1 MTPRSSASNIPSPS
15 VGQPTPPALPST
27 TSGTAT
33 VATNDSDSDNQPEER
48 PTHTSEIGTLKK
60 LPNHGT
66 AWLGSSSGV
75 YFVNTVRRAF
85 SAAFAS
91 SNLGGPNAVPA
102 SEDILTGEDA
112 DGRSYNGPLHDGP
125 STTDLFPQNL
135 AAALGKPPDRK
146 IAFELVTSFFS
157 TWHPL
162 FPFLHGP
169 SFIRDMESI
178 YSLQRQRRPSKPTK
192 DAPAPID
199 VRKLVTFQLIINIA
213 SLDRSDIPLP
223 VESRIKSTADVSR
236 VAGCLALNHDLS
248 TIQSLLAAELYL
260 TATLAIR
267 QASTVAGIIIKL
279 IYHAGLHRC
288 PLRYAQLS
296 LEDCEIRKRIFWSAY
311 ALDRHCNLSLGDPN
325 VIQDDDIDVCLSGP
339 ELHKG
344 GVHIAP
350 PSADVDMGM
359 HMPPPRNLNED
370 PRVAQTNND
379 GPEAREKRLREA
391 ALTAYVQWG
400 KLTGQIIEVFHK
412 SINHRFPKHEQIL
425 RLTSDIE
432 TWWNDLPGNLSGEYD
447 TGPPSHSDG
456 HTEAKVPST
465 ANGRGSSAAARAS
478 QEAPVAP
485 VSQQHLASFFKILY
499 HRLLLLVNRPRLSLD
514 QSTPEFQHGLQ
525 VCIRASRGIISGLKA
540 HKKHGQSM
548 FLPGLLSAA
557 WMSGLIIA
565 FACQLGKYA
574 KDRALSDMQTCLA
587 LLESMNTRWY
597 TVQNCHKVLS
607 LLLASI
613 NSRKTSING
622 FLTMPKP
629 ETVPSPQSMQNEV
642 EQPSRKRQRTGT
654 NDDGH
659 VANSPRKASIAD
671 SNSSSPVQG
680 HNSTTNPS
688 NHPRAVKHQS
698 STPNSNNTWTPQ
710 TTNFDPSHPSALS
723 NPNAGLGAFDFSHW
737 DRGQPTTQSQF
748 NPGVGSAVYATPQ
761 DLAFAQSTMNMNLPG
776 MTHTGGNN
784 MQSGDGSD
792 GGAGAATMSEYSDPM
807 FWGNMDY
814 NVADIFGSA
823 TWENMTGP
831 FAPGGGVGGWEM

>member
-15 VGQPTPPALPST
+15 VGQPTPPAIPSN
-27 TSGTAT
+27 TSASVT

-60 LPNHGT
+60 LPNQGT

-85 SAAFAS
+85 SAAFAA
-91 SNLGGPNAVPA
+91 SNLAGPNAVPA

-135 AAALGKPPDRK
+135 ASALGKPPDRK
-146 IAFELVTSFFS
+146 IAIDLVTSFFA

-169 SFIRDMESI
+169 SFIKDMELI

-192 DAPAPID
+192 DPSPID

-213 SLDRSDIPLP
+213 SLDRNDLVLP
-223 VESRIKSTADVSR
+223 VESRIKSIADVCR

-248 TIQSLLAAELYL
+248 TIQAILAAELYL

-296 LEDCEIRKRIFWSAY
+296 LEECEIRKRIFWSAY

-350 PSADVDMGM
+350 PGTDTTMGM
-359 HMPPPRNLNED
+359 HMPPPRTMTED
-370 PRVAQTNND
+370 PRVVQSNNE

-432 TWWNDLPGNLSGEYD
+432 TWWNDLPANLSGEYE
-447 TGPPSHSDG
+447 TGPPIQTHDEHENNASGSNG
-456 HTEAKVPST
+456 HKSTNTGPS
-465 ANGRGSSAAARAS
+465 S
-478 QEAPVAP
+478 AP

-574 KDRALSDMQTCLA
+574 KARALGDMQTCLS
-587 LLESMNTRWY
+587 LLESMNIRWY

-613 NSRKTSING
+613 QSRKASING

-629 ETVPSPQSMQNEV
+629 DPVQSPQSMPNDID
-642 EQPSRKRQRTGT
+642 QPSRKRQRLGT
-654 NDDGH
+654 NEDIVIG
-659 VANSPRKASIAD
+659 NSPRKSSMVD
-671 SNSSSPVQG
+671 SNASSPVQG
-680 HNSTTNPS
+680 HTTTNP
-688 NHPRAVKHQS
+688 NAPPRGTKHQS
-698 STPNSNNTWTPQ
+698 STPTSTNTWTPQ
-710 TTNFDPSHPSALS
+710 TTAFDPSHPSALT
-723 NPNAGLGAFDFSHW
+723 NPNGTLGAFDFTNW
-737 DRGQPTTQSQF
+737 DRGQPTTQPQF
-748 NPGVGSAVYATPQ
+748 NPGIGSAVYATPQ

-776 MTHTGGNN
+776 LSHAGSGAMNSGG
-784 MQSGDGSD
+784 GSD
-792 GGAGAATMSEYSDPM
+792 GGGGGMSEYSDPM

-831 FAPGGGVGGWEM
+831 FAPGGGVNSAGWEM

>member
-15 VGQPTPPALPST
+15 VGQPTPPAVPST

-85 SAAFAS
+85 SAAFAT
-91 SNLGGPNAVPA
+91 SNLSGPNAVPA

-112 DGRSYNGPLHDGP
+112 DGRSFNGPLHDGP
-125 STTDLFPQNL
+125 STTDQFSQNL
-135 AAALGKPPDRK
+135 ASALGKPPDRK
-146 IAFELVTSFFS
+146 IAIELVTSFFT

-169 SFIRDMESI
+169 SFIKDMELI
-178 YSLQRQRRPSKPTK
+178 YSTQRQRRPSKPAK
-192 DAPAPID
+192 DNSVPID

-213 SLDRSDIPLP
+213 SLDRSDITLP
-223 VESRIKSTADVSR
+223 VESRVKSTADVCR

-248 TIQSLLAAELYL
+248 TIQSILAAELYL

-267 QASTVAGIIIKL
+267 QASTIAGILIKL

-339 ELHKG
+339 ELHKAG
-344 GVHIAP
+344 THIAP
-350 PSADVDMGM
+350 PGADAEIIM
-359 HMPPPRNLNED
+359 HMPPPRTLNDD
-370 PRVAQTNND
+370 PRVVQSDND

-432 TWWNDLPGNLSGEYD
+432 TWWNDLPGNLSGDYD
-447 TGPPSHSDG
+447 AIPHHVPSQNEGGASSTTNGRNSKKTTDAAPSGPP
-456 HTEAKVPST
+456 
-465 ANGRGSSAAARAS
+465 
-478 QEAPVAP
+478 
-485 VSQQHLASFFKILY
+485 SQQHLASFFKILY

-525 VCIRASRGIISGLKA
+525 VCIRASRGIISGLKS
-540 HKKHGQSM
+540 HKRHGQSM
-548 FLPGLLSAA
+548 LLPGLLSAA

-574 KDRALSDMQTCLA
+574 KGRALGDMQTCLS
-587 LLESMNTRWY
+587 LLESMNIRWY

-607 LLLASI
+607 LLLVSI
-613 NSRKTSING
+613 QSRRASING
-622 FLTMPKP
+622 FLTLPKP
-629 ETVPSPQSMQNEV
+629 ETIPSPLSMPNDTD
-642 EQPSRKRQRTGT
+642 QPARKRQRTASGVE
-654 NDDGH
+654 D
-659 VANSPRKASIAD
+659 VPSPRKSSLID
-671 SNSSSPVQG
+671 SNASSPIQG
-680 HNSTTNPS
+680 HNNTNP
-688 NHPRAVKHQS
+688 NAQPRGLKHQS
-698 STPNSNNTWTPQ
+698 STPNSANTWTPQ
-710 TTNFDPSHPSALS
+710 TTNFDPSHPSALT
-723 NPNAGLGAFDFSHW
+723 NPSGAHGAFDFSNW
-737 DRGQPTTQSQF
+737 DRGQPTTQPQF
-748 NPGVGSAVYATPQ
+748 NPSIGSAVYATPQ

-776 MTHTGGNN
+776 LP
-784 MQSGDGSD
+784 SPS
-792 GGAGAATMSEYSDPM
+792 GAAGLGSGANPGGMSEYSDPM

-831 FAPGGGVGGWEM
+831 FAPGGGINGGWEM

>member
-1 MTPRSSASNIPSPS
+1 MTPRSTASNIPSPS
-15 VGQPTPPALPST
+15 VGQPTPPAAPST
-27 TSGTAT
+27 ISATAT
-33 VATNDSDSDNQPEER
+33 AATNDSDTDTHPEER

-60 LPNHGT
+60 LPNQGT

-85 SAAFAS
+85 SAAFA

-146 IAFELVTSFFS
+146 IAIELVTSFFT

-169 SFIRDMESI
+169 SFIKDMESI
-178 YSLQRQRRPSKPTK
+178 YSVQRQRRPSKTTK
-192 DAPAPID
+192 DNPAPVD

-213 SLDRSDIPLP
+213 ALDRSDLSLP
-223 VESRIKSTADVSR
+223 VESRIKSAADVCR

-248 TIQSLLAAELYL
+248 TIQAILAAELYL

-267 QASTVAGIIIKL
+267 QASTLAGIIIKL

-339 ELHKG
+339 ELHKA

-350 PSADVDMGM
+350 PGADTDVGM
-359 HMPPPRNLNED
+359 HMPPPRSLNDD
-370 PRVAQTNND
+370 PRVAQSNND

-432 TWWNDLPGNLSGEYD
+432 TWWNDLPGNLSGEYEAGPQSD
-447 TGPPSHSDG
+447 THENSENNAPSSTNGHNSRPSVDHPSPGPL
-456 HTEAKVPST
+456 
-465 ANGRGSSAAARAS
+465 
-478 QEAPVAP
+478 
-485 VSQQHLASFFKILY
+485 QQHLASFFKILY

-525 VCIRASRGIISGLKA
+525 VCIRASRGIIAGLKA
-540 HKKHGQSM
+540 HRKHGQSM

-574 KDRALSDMQTCLA
+574 KARALSDMQACLT
-587 LLESMNTRWY
+587 LLESMNIRWY
-597 TVQNCHKVLS
+597 TVQNCHKVLG
-607 LLLASI
+607 LLISSVQ
-613 NSRKTSING
+613 SRKASING

-629 ETVPSPQSMQNEV
+629 ENMQSPQGLPSDLD
-642 EQPSRKRQRTGT
+642 QPSRKRQRTASNNEEGAL
-654 NDDGH
+654 G
-659 VANSPRKASIAD
+659 NSPRKSSIAD
-671 SNSSSPVQG
+671 STASSPIQG
-680 HNSTTNPS
+680 HNSVAGNPNS
-688 NHPRAVKHQS
+688 HARGPKHKS
-698 STPNSNNTWTPQ
+698 STPTSTNTWTPQ
-710 TTNFDPSHPSALS
+710 TTNFDPSNPSALT
-723 NPNAGLGAFDFSHW
+723 NPHGTLGAFDFSNW
-737 DRGQPTTQSQF
+737 DRGQPTTQPPF
-748 NPGVGSAVYATPQ
+748 HPGIGSAVYATPQ
-761 DLAFAQSTMNMNLPG
+761 DLAFAQSTMNVNLPG
-776 MTHTGGNN
+776 MPSPSGPPGLGNGG
-784 MQSGDGSD
+784 GT
-792 GGAGAATMSEYSDPM
+792 GGAGGMNEYSDPM

-831 FAPGGGVGGWEM
+831 FAPGGGVNGGWEM

>member
-1 MTPRSSASNIPSPS
+1 MTPRSNNPSPS
-15 VGQPTPPALPST
+15 VGQPTPPGVPST
-27 TSGTAT
+27 TTAT
-33 VATNDSDSDNQPEER
+33 TAPTNDSDSDNHPEER

-60 LPNHGT
+60 LPNQGT

-91 SNLGGPNAVPA
+91 SHLAGPNAVPA

-112 DGRSYNGPLHDGP
+112 EGHSYNGPFHDGP
-125 STTDLFPQNL
+125 STTDQFPQLL
-135 AAALGKPPDRK
+135 ASALGKPPDRK
-146 IAFELVTSFFS
+146 IAMELVMSFF
-157 TWHPL
+157 TAWHPL

-169 SFIRDMESI
+169 TFLRDMESI
-178 YSLQRQRRPSKPTK
+178 YLHQRQPSKASK
-192 DAPAPID
+192 DGSAS
-199 VRKLVTFQLIINIA
+199 VELRKLITFQLIINIA
-213 SLDRSDIPLP
+213 SLDRSDIHLP
-223 VESRIKSTADVSR
+223 MESRIKSTADVSR

-248 TIQSLLAAELYL
+248 TIQAILAAELYL

-267 QASTVAGIIIKL
+267 QASSVAGIIVKL

-339 ELHKG
+339 ELHKA
-344 GVHIAP
+344 VARELIP
-350 PSADVDMGM
+350 NPSGDMAM
-359 HMPPPRNLNED
+359 HMPPPRMVSDD
-370 PRVAQTNND
+370 PRLAQSNAD

-391 ALTAYVQWG
+391 ALTAYVQWA

-412 SINHRFPKHEQIL
+412 SVNHRFPKHEQIL

-432 TWWNDLPGNLSGEYD
+432 TWWNDLPGFLTGEFDQPGLPNHNESAEHHGQTSSSTNGSGSAALSNTGD
-447 TGPPSHSDG
+447 ASSMGPP
-456 HTEAKVPST
+456 
-465 ANGRGSSAAARAS
+465 
-478 QEAPVAP
+478 
-485 VSQQHLASFFKILY
+485 QQHLASFFKILY

-525 VCIRASRGIISGLKA
+525 VCIRASRGIVAGLKS
-540 HKKHGQSM
+540 HKRHAQSM
-548 FLPGLLSAA
+548 FLPGLLSAV

-574 KDRALSDMQTCLA
+574 KARALSDMQTCLT
-587 LLESMNTRWY
+587 LLESMNIRWY

-607 LLLASI
+607 LLLVNI
-613 NSRKTSING
+613 QSRKASING
-622 FLTMPKP
+622 FLTVPKP
-629 ETVPSPQSMQNEV
+629 DQSPQSMPNDI

-654 NDDGH
+654 NED
-659 VANSPRKASIAD
+659 ASPRKSSVTD
-671 SNSSSPVQG
+671 SATSSPIQAHPPATSSGNSS
-680 HNSTTNPS
+680 
-688 NHPRAVKHQS
+688 HPRLKQQS
-698 STPNSNNTWTPQ
+698 STPNSTQTWSSSTK
-710 TTNFDPSHPSALS
+710 FDPANPSVLT
-723 NPNAGLGAFDFSHW
+723 NPNGAPSAFDFSNW
-737 DRGQPTTQSQF
+737 DHGQPTTQPQF
-748 NPGVGSAVYATPQ
+748 NPGMGSAVYATPQ

-776 MTHTGGNN
+776 QHAAAGISGDLSTSNNN
-784 MQSGDGSD
+784 MQ
-792 GGAGAATMSEYSDPM
+792 EYSDPM

-831 FAPGGGVGGWEM
+831 FAPGGGGGGVGGGWEM

>member
-15 VGQPTPPALPST
+15 VGQPTPPAVTST

-33 VATNDSDSDNQPEER
+33 IATNDSDSENPPEER

-60 LPNHGT
+60 LPNQGT

-125 STTDLFPQNL
+125 STTDQFSQNL
-135 AAALGKPPDRK
+135 ASALGKPPDRK
-146 IAFELVTSFFS
+146 IAIELVTSFFT

-169 SFIRDMESI
+169 SFIKDMELI
-178 YSLQRQRRPSKPTK
+178 YSSQRQRRPSKPTK
-192 DAPAPID
+192 EASVPLD

-213 SLDRSDIPLP
+213 SLDRSDVMLP
-223 VESRIKSTADVSR
+223 VESRVKSTADVSR

-248 TIQSLLAAELYL
+248 TIQAILAAELYL

-267 QASTVAGIIIKL
+267 QASTVAGILIKL

-296 LEDCEIRKRIFWSAY
+296 LEECEIRKRIFWSAY

-339 ELHKG
+339 ELHKAG
-344 GVHIAP
+344 AHLP
-350 PSADVDMGM
+350 PAGADADLGM
-359 HMPPPRNLNED
+359 HMPPPRTLTDD
-370 PRVAQTNND
+370 PRVAQSNND
-379 GPEAREKRLREA
+379 GPEAREKRHREA

-432 TWWNDLPGNLSGEYD
+432 TWWNDLPGNLSGEYESGPQANPEQAD
-447 TGPPSHSDG
+447 NNTTSTSNGHNSKSTTDSGPP
-456 HTEAKVPST
+456 
-465 ANGRGSSAAARAS
+465 
-478 QEAPVAP
+478 
-485 VSQQHLASFFKILY
+485 SQQHLASFFKILY

-525 VCIRASRGIISGLKA
+525 VCIRASRGIISGLKS
-540 HKKHGQSM
+540 HKKNGQSM
-548 FLPGLLSAA
+548 LLPGLLSAA

-574 KDRALSDMQTCLA
+574 KARAIGDMQLCLS
-587 LLESMNTRWY
+587 LLESMNIRWY

-607 LLLASI
+607 LLLVSI
-613 NSRKTSING
+613 QSRKASING

-629 ETVPSPQSMQNEV
+629 EAVQSPQSLPTELD
-642 EQPSRKRQRTGT
+642 QPSRKRQRTAGGVE
-654 NDDGH
+654 DGP
-659 VANSPRKASIAD
+659 SPRKSSLVD
-671 SNSSSPVQG
+671 SNASSPVQG
-680 HNSTTNPS
+680 HPGTNTNAP
-688 NHPRAVKHQS
+688 PRSLKHQS
-698 STPNSNNTWTPQ
+698 STPNSTNTWTPQ
-710 TTNFDPSHPSALS
+710 TINFDPSHPSALT
-723 NPNAGLGAFDFSHW
+723 NPTGTLGAFDFSNW
-737 DRGQPTTQSQF
+737 DRGQPTTQPQF
-748 NPGVGSAVYATPQ
+748 HPGVGSAVYATPQ

-776 MTHTGGNN
+776 LPSPSTAAAMGNSGGN
-784 MQSGDGSD
+784 GDQ
-792 GGAGAATMSEYSDPM
+792 GGMSEYSDPM

-831 FAPGGGVGGWEM
+831 FAPGGGVHGSWEM

>member
-1 MTPRSSASNIPSPS
+1 MTPRSNNPSPS
-15 VGQPTPPALPST
+15 VGQPTPPAIPST
-27 TSGTAT
+27 TSATTAN
-33 VATNDSDSDNQPEER
+33 TNDSDSDNHPEER

-85 SAAFAS
+85 SAAFAA

-112 DGRSYNGPLHDGP
+112 EGRSYNGPLHDGP
-125 STTDLFPQNL
+125 STTDQFPQTL
-135 AAALGKPPDRK
+135 ASALGKPPDRK
-146 IAFELVTSFFS
+146 IAIELVTSFF
-157 TWHPL
+157 TVWHPL

-169 SFIRDMESI
+169 TFLRDMESI
-178 YSLQRQRRPSKPTK
+178 YQSQRRPSKTNKDSPGPT
-192 DAPAPID
+192 DL
-199 VRKLVTFQLIINIA
+199 RKVMTFQLIINIA
-213 SLDRSDIPLP
+213 SLDRNDIHLP
-223 VESRIKSTADVSR
+223 MESRIKSTADVSR
-236 VAGCLALNHDLS
+236 VAGVLALNHDLA
-248 TIQSLLAAELYL
+248 TIQAILAAELYL

-296 LEDCEIRKRIFWSAY
+296 LEECEIRKRIFWSAY

-339 ELHKG
+339 ELHKAG
-344 GVHIAP
+344 AREMIPNPDSDIA
-350 PSADVDMGM
+350 MQ
-359 HMPPPRNLNED
+359 MPPPRDD
-370 PRVAQTNND
+370 PRVAQSNND

-400 KLTGQIIEVFHK
+400 RLTGQIIEVFHK

-432 TWWNDLPGNLSGEYD
+432 TWWNDLPGFLSGEND
-447 TGPPSHSDG
+447 QSGMHNTAHGSSENNSGNRIHTSSTNGPTSASTGADSSSLGPP
-456 HTEAKVPST
+456 
-465 ANGRGSSAAARAS
+465 
-478 QEAPVAP
+478 
-485 VSQQHLASFFKILY
+485 QQHLASFFKILY

-525 VCIRASRGIISGLKA
+525 VCIRASRGIVAGLKA
-540 HKKHGQSM
+540 HKRHGQSM

-574 KDRALSDMQTCLA
+574 KARALSDMQVCLT
-587 LLESMNTRWY
+587 LLESMNIRWY

-607 LLLASI
+607 LLLV
-613 NSRKTSING
+613 NVQSRKASVNG
-622 FLTMPKP
+622 FLTVLPKP
-629 ETVPSPQSMQNEV
+629 DQSPQSMPNELD
-642 EQPSRKRQRTGT
+642 QPSRKRQRTGG
-654 NDDGH
+654 NEE
-659 VANSPRKASIAD
+659 ASPRKSSITD
-671 SNSSSPVQG
+671 SATSSPIQAQ
-680 HNSTTNPS
+680 S
-688 NHPRAVKHQS
+688 NTAGNGTLPRLNHQS
-698 STPNSNNTWTPQ
+698 STPNSAQTWTPS
-710 TTNFDPSHPSALS
+710 TTFDPSNPSALT
-723 NPNAGLGAFDFSHW
+723 NPNGTLSSFDFSNW
-737 DRGQPTTQSQF
+737 DRGQPTTQPQF
-748 NPGVGSAVYATPQ
+748 NPGIGSAVYATPQ

-776 MTHTGGNN
+776 HSANSGMSGDGNTSNNNN
-784 MQSGDGSD
+784 MQ
-792 GGAGAATMSEYSDPM
+792 EYSDPM

-831 FAPGGGVGGWEM
+831 FAPGGGMSGSWEM

>member
-1 MTPRSSASNIPSPS
+1 MTPRSTVSNNPSPS
-15 VGQPTPPALPST
+15 VGQPTPPAVPSS
-27 TSGTAT
+27 TSGTA
-33 VATNDSDSDNQPEER
+33 VTNESDSDAHPEER

-60 LPNHGT
+60 LGNHGT

-91 SNLGGPNAVPA
+91 SNLGGANPVPA

-112 DGRSYNGPLHDGP
+112 EGRSYNGPLYEGP
-125 STTDLFPQNL
+125 SSSDQFFQTL
-135 AAALGKPPDRK
+135 ASALGKPPAKK
-146 IAFELVTSFFS
+146 IAIELVTSFF
-157 TWHPL
+157 TVWHPL

-169 SFIRDMESI
+169 SFIKDMETI
-178 YSLQRQRRPSKPTK
+178 YASQRRPSKPTK
-192 DAPAPID
+192 DSPAHTD
-199 VRKLVTFQLIINIA
+199 LRKLLTFQLIINIA
-213 SLDRSDIPLP
+213 SLDRSDIHLP
-223 VESRIKSTADVSR
+223 MESRVKSTADVCR
-236 VAGCLALNHDLS
+236 VAGCLAMDHDLA
-248 TIQSLLAAELYL
+248 TIQAILAAELYL

-296 LEDCEIRKRIFWSAY
+296 LEECEIRKRIFWSAY

-339 ELHKG
+339 ELHKAHARDLMPNPEG
-344 GVHIAP
+344 
-350 PSADVDMGM
+350 DMSM
-359 HMPPPRNLNED
+359 HMPPPRAVQDD
-370 PRVAQTNND
+370 PRVAQADND
-379 GPEAREKRLREA
+379 GPEAQEKRLREA

-432 TWWNDLPGNLSGEYD
+432 TWWNDLPGFLSGEVEAGHER
-447 TGPPSHSDG
+447 TNHESSDANT
-456 HTEAKVPST
+456 HPTASA
-465 ANGRGSSAAARAS
+465 ANGNNGATGNGSDSS
-478 QEAPVAP
+478 PLP
-485 VSQQHLASFFKILY
+485 PPQQHLASFFKILY

-525 VCIRASRGIISGLKA
+525 VCIRASRGIVAGLRA

-574 KDRALSDMQTCLA
+574 KARALSDMQACLH
-587 LLESMNTRWY
+587 LLESMNIRWY

-607 LLLASI
+607 LLLI
-613 NSRKTSING
+613 NIQSRKASVNG
-622 FLTMPKP
+622 FLTVPKP
-629 ETVPSPQSMQNEV
+629 DQSPQSMPV
-642 EQPSRKRQRTGT
+642 EFDQPSRKRQRTTSG
-654 NDDGH
+654 NED
-659 VANSPRKASIAD
+659 ASPRKSSVAESTT
-671 SNSSSPVQG
+671 SSPIQG
-680 HNSTTNPS
+680 YNSTAAGNNS
-688 NHPRAVKHQS
+688 QS
-698 STPNSNNTWTPQ
+698 RLKPQASTPNSTQTWTPS
-710 TTNFDPSHPSALS
+710 TTFDPSNPSALT
-723 NPNAGLGAFDFSHW
+723 NPTGSLSTFDFSNW
-737 DRGQPTTQSQF
+737 DRGQPTTQPQF
-748 NPGVGSAVYATPQ
+748 NPGIGSAVYATPQ

-776 MTHTGGNN
+776 
-784 MQSGDGSD
+784 QSGIGAMGGDGSN
-792 GGAGAATMSEYSDPM
+792 TNLQEYSDPM

-831 FAPGGGVGGWEM
+831 FAPGGGVNSAWDM

>member
-15 VGQPTPPALPST
+15 VGQPTPPAVPST
-27 TSGTAT
+27 TSATAT
-33 VATNDSDSDNQPEER
+33 VDSDGENQPEER

-60 LPNHGT
+60 LPNQGT

-91 SNLGGPNAVPA
+91 SNASGPNAVPA

-135 AAALGKPPDRK
+135 ASALGKPPDRK
-146 IAFELVTSFFS
+146 IAIDLVTSFFS

-169 SFIRDMESI
+169 SFIRDMELI
-178 YSLQRQRRPSKPTK
+178 YSVHRQRRPSKPTK
-192 DAPAPID
+192 DGPAPVD

-213 SLDRSDIPLP
+213 SLDRNDITLP
-223 VESRIKSTADVSR
+223 VECRIKSTADVCR
-236 VAGCLALNHDLS
+236 VAGCLALNHDLA
-248 TIQSLLAAELYL
+248 TIQAILAAELYL

-296 LEDCEIRKRIFWSAY
+296 TEDCEIRKRIFWSAY

-339 ELHKG
+339 ELHKAG
-344 GVHIAP
+344 AHIAP
-350 PSADVDMGM
+350 PGQESEMAI
-359 HMPPPRNLNED
+359 HMPPPRIMTDD
-370 PRVAQTNND
+370 PRVAHSNND

-432 TWWNDLPGNLSGEYD
+432 TWWNDLPGNLSGEYETTASSD
-447 TGPPSHSDG
+447 ESGENGASNANGHNSKSANSSSGPP
-456 HTEAKVPST
+456 P
-465 ANGRGSSAAARAS
+465 
-478 QEAPVAP
+478 P
-485 VSQQHLASFFKILY
+485 QQHLASFFKILY

-525 VCIRASRGIISGLKA
+525 VCIRASRGIIAGLKS
-540 HKKHGQSM
+540 HRKHGQSM

-574 KDRALSDMQTCLA
+574 KARALSDMQTCLN
-587 LLESMNTRWY
+587 LLDSMNNRWY

-613 NSRKTSING
+613 QSRKASING

-629 ETVPSPQSMQNEV
+629 ENIPSPQSMPNDG
-642 EQPSRKRQRTGT
+642 EQPARKKQRTASNTEDIHIG
-654 NDDGH
+654 
-659 VANSPRKASIAD
+659 NSPRKSSVID
-671 SNSSSPVQG
+671 SNASSPVQG
-680 HNSTTNPS
+680 HTSTAANQNSL
-688 NHPRAVKHQS
+688 PRLKQQS
-698 STPNSNNTWTPQ
+698 STPGSTNTWTPQ
-710 TTNFDPSHPSALS
+710 TTNFDPSHPSALT
-723 NPNAGLGAFDFSHW
+723 NPNGGLGAFDFSNW
-737 DRGQPTTQSQF
+737 DRGQPTTQPQF
-748 NPGVGSAVYATPQ
+748 HPGIGSAVYATPQ

-776 MTHTGGNN
+776 LSRAGT
-784 MQSGDGSD
+784 SGLSSSRPGSD
-792 GGAGAATMSEYSDPM
+792 GGVNASGMSEYSDPM

-831 FAPGGGVGGWEM
+831 FAPGGGGVNGGWEM